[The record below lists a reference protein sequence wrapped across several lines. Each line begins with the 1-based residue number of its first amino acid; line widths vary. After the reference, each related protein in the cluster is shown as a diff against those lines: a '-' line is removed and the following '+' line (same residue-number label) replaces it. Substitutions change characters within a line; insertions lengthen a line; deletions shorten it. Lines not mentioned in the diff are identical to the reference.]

1 MGLRRFL
8 KNYTYKKK
16 YKVEDFEVEKI
27 VKKNILITGANS
39 GIGYALTKNFLN
51 LENKVFATYNNN
63 KENLSKIDN
72 DNLKYFK
79 CNQSDISEIDIIKD
93 VIINKPIEI
102 IINNVGVWGQQN
114 QELEN
119 INYSKFKDTIMT
131 NALSVLKITDVVLK
145 NSKKNSLKT
154 VMNIS
159 STGGS
164 IKNNN
169 LGNAYIYRTSKS
181 ALNSITKNMSIDLKR
196 RFNINVFAICPGN
209 VKTNMNMNGILD
221 ADICA
226 KNLINILESSN
237 DELNGKFIDLKKNEI
252 PW

>member
-8 KNYTYKKK
+8 KNYTYKKR
-16 YKVEDFEVEKI
+16 YKVEDFEIEKI

-237 DELNGKFIDLKKNEI
+237 DELNGKFIDLKKTEI

>member
-1 MGLRRFL
+1 
-8 KNYTYKKK
+8 
-16 YKVEDFEVEKI
+16 
-27 VKKNILITGANS
+27 
-39 GIGYALTKNFLN
+39 
-51 LENKVFATYNNN
+51 
-63 KENLSKIDN
+63 
-72 DNLKYFK
+72 
-79 CNQSDISEIDIIKD
+79 
-93 VIINKPIEI
+93 
-102 IINNVGVWGQQN
+102 
-114 QELEN
+114 
-119 INYSKFKDTIMT
+119 
-131 NALSVLKITDVVLK
+131 
-145 NSKKNSLKT
+145 
-154 VMNIS
+154 MNIS

-237 DELNGKFIDLKKNEI
+237 DELNGKFIDLKKTEI

>member
-16 YKVEDFEVEKI
+16 YKVENLKIEKI

-51 LENKVFATYNNN
+51 LENKVFATYNND

-79 CNQSDISEIDIIKD
+79 CNQSDIFEIDTIKD

-119 INYSKFKDTIMT
+119 INYSEFKDTIMT
-131 NALSVLKITDVVLK
+131 NALSVLKIADVVLK

-154 VMNIS
+154 IMNIS
-159 STGGS
+159 SSGGS

-209 VKTNMNMNGILD
+209 VKTNMNKNGILD

-237 DELNGKFIDLKKNEI
+237 DELNGKFIDLKKTEI
-252 PW
+252 AW